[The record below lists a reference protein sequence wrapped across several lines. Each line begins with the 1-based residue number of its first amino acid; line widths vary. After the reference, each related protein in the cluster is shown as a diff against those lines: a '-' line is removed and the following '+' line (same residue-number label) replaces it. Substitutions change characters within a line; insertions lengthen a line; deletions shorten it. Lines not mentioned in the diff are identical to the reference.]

1 MREVIAV
8 FNREEASENL
18 QGLFNKIVMFSGLLE
33 GAMPGL
39 FKQFFGDEI
48 IVKAKDDI
56 DVIESNMS
64 LLRHTLRL
72 LKETLQNREAL
83 GKTIRLFAKKF
94 VKLNCELFKNKNDLI
109 THVSNFATA
118 DAENGRRR
126 KMLVVAMKISLDSS
140 VADDSINI
148 DGYIMDVEKEEPV
161 ETPADDGLEEDDI
174 DSDNDD
180 MVAENRESRESS
192 STSQSVTS
200 SNSSSA
206 PSSRKIS
213 EDKPKTE
220 PITEEC
226 LPKEWRPIVSRD
238 AHIVREHSRNSSR
251 KQIKLSAAYRAGMP
265 SKRP

>member
-1 MREVIAV
+1 MREVIAI
-8 FNREEASENL
+8 FNREEASENM

-39 FKQFFGDEI
+39 FKQFFGEEI
-48 IVKAKDDI
+48 LKKAKNDI

-64 LLRHTLRL
+64 LLRHTIRL
-72 LKETLQNREAL
+72 LKESLQNREAL
-83 GKTIRLFAKKF
+83 GKTIRTFAKKF
-94 VKLNCELFKNKNDLI
+94 VKLNCEIFKSKDDLI
-109 THVSNFATA
+109 THISSFSKA
-118 DAENGRRR
+118 DGDNGRRR
-126 KMLVVAMKISLDSS
+126 EMLVCAMRMSLDSS

-148 DGYIMDVEKEEPV
+148 DSYVMDVKKEEQV
-161 ETPADDGLEEDDI
+161 EISADDGLEEDDI

-180 MVAENRESRESS
+180 MVAENKANRESPT
-192 STSQSVTS
+192 TSQSITS
-200 SNSSSA
+200 SDSSA

-220 PITEEC
+220 TITEEC
-226 LPKEWRPIVSRD
+226 IPRDWRPIVARD